1 MTPCLPY
8 MGSKRKLA
16 ARILDTIISRHQGRS
31 LKLYDLFGGGGA
43 VSFEA
48 LQRPEIVSVVYNE
61 KNTAIVNLLKHLR
74 TNGMTEDL
82 YRWYSRGEF
91 HSLKEGTDYIAGLMQ
106 TCWSF
111 GNNQKTYLYG
121 PKVEPFKKAL
131 HYAIVYK
138 DTALI
143 EEMGL
148 TLPPETLEGALH
160 ERRLKVVSYIRKTKK
175 QRIDVENL
183 ERCPYIENT
192 VTSLNKPPRV
202 QNLESCQYI
211 ETVATSLNNPLI
223 LLNRSYEQV
232 SITGM
237 ADEIILY
244 CDIPYRGTTPY
255 KDGGFNHEEFY
266 EWAKNSPYW
275 VYISEYT
282 APFYEIMTWEHRSSL
297 SATATIATTEKLYCN
312 KEPELAFGGI

>member
-16 ARILDTIISRHQGRS
+16 ARIVDTIISRHQGRS

-61 KNTAIVNLLKHLR
+61 KNTAVVNLLKYLR

-91 HSLKEGTDYIAGLMQ
+91 QSLKEGTDYIAGLMQ

-121 PKVEPFKKAL
+121 RKVEPFKKAL

-138 DTALI
+138 NTALI

-148 TLPPETLEGALH
+148 TLPPETLEGKLH

-175 QRIDVENL
+175 QPVLMQNLISGQRIENVATSLNNPSRVQNL
-183 ERCPYIENT
+183 ERCQHIENT
-192 VTSLNKPPRV
+192 VTSLNKP
-202 QNLESCQYI
+202 
-211 ETVATSLNNPLI
+211 LI
-223 LLNRSYEQV
+223 LLNRSYDQV

-244 CDIPYRGTTPY
+244 CDIPYRGTGTY
-255 KDGGFNHEEFY
+255 KEGAFNHEEFY

-275 VYISEYT
+275 VYISEYN
-282 APFYEIMTWEHRSSL
+282 APFYEIMTWEHRSSF
-297 SATATIATTEKLYCN
+297 SPTTNIATTEKLYCN